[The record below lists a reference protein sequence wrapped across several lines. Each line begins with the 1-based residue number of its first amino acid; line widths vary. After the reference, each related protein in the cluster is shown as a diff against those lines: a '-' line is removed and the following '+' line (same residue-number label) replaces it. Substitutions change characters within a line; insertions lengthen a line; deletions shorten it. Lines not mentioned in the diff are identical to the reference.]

1 MRRSFFMTDI
11 AVSISLGRALVTTFT
26 LGGPAT
32 TTIKSSAAETHT
44 VTVGL
49 QHDFNPN
56 TIKANPGDTVRF
68 EFYPK
73 NHSVVR
79 ADFEKPCIPWELT
92 NDPVQSFFSGA
103 VEQDT
108 LQDPKPTWD
117 LLVNDT
123 DPVFFYCSAPDSCL
137 KWGMVGVI
145 NPNDTFTLA
154 IQKEFQ
160 ENSTFQLS
168 PGEAFPD
175 EGSPSSTTTSSGVP
189 ASTSSWTAA
198 STNLP
203 TGSDSTNTSLS
214 GGAIAGIVIG
224 VAAVIVIVVALVYV
238 CGRKGGIEK
247 GYRQSIARSALP
259 LSQMVD
265 TGYENGPKS
274 PPLNSAYSLSSYRSL
289 SPAAAWTS
297 QMGSPHTS
305 YVARHSSPGFPQYG
319 PIGNPYSPV
328 QEEQTYLEAPDTQKQ
343 PPPSPVELP
352 ANQPRY

>member
-1 MRRSFFMTDI
+1 MM
-11 AVSISLGRALVTTFT
+11 AVTASISLGRALVTTFT
-26 LGGPAT
+26 LGGPT
-32 TTIKSSAAETHT
+32 TTAIKSTAAETHT

-49 QHDFNPN
+49 QHDFNPD
-56 TIKANPGDTVRF
+56 TIKANPGDTIRF

-92 NDPVQSFFSGA
+92 NDPAGSFFSGA

-145 NPNDTFTLA
+145 NPNSTFTLA

-160 ENSTFQLS
+160 ANSTFQLS

-175 EGSPSSTTTSSGVP
+175 EDSPSGTTTSSSVP
-189 ASTSSWTAA
+189 ASPSTSTSTSVST
-198 STNLP
+198 STNSP
-203 TGSDSTNTSLS
+203 TESDPTNTSLS
-214 GGAIAGIVIG
+214 GGAIAGIAIG
-224 VAAVIVIVVALVYV
+224 VAAVIIIIVALVYI

-247 GYRQSIARSALP
+247 GYRRSMAGSTLP
-259 LSQMVD
+259 PAQMVD
-265 TGYENGPKS
+265 TGYNDNASKS
-274 PPLNSAYSLSSYRSL
+274 PPMTSPYSASSYRSL
-289 SPAAAWTS
+289 SPAPWTS

-305 YVARHSSPGFPQYG
+305 YIAQHPSPGFPQYG
-319 PIGNPYSPV
+319 PIANPYSPARE
-328 QEEQTYLEAPDTQKQ
+328 QQTYFEAPDTQKQ
-343 PPPSPVELP
+343 PPPPPVELP
-352 ANQPRY
+352 ASQSRY